1 MLWLQAVI
9 LGIVQGITEFLPI
22 SSSAHLVL
30 VPSLLGWAY
39 FGKTFDVATHIG
51 TLIAII
57 AFTWT
62 DLRGLFQRDG
72 SPFMAS
78 IGRGRFVMLLMASAI
93 PAGIV
98 GKLFDDRIE
107 ALTTPEHN
115 PNAYFIIAGTLIGF
129 GLLLGLAERMGRQSR
144 GEEAFPQAAIAMGLA
159 QMQALIP
166 GVSRSGITMTAGLML
181 GVRRDLVARFSFLIS
196 LPITA
201 AVALYKIL
209 QVARD
214 PSAMLHG
221 IPGGSM
227 STAWMVYGLAI
238 VASAIS
244 GYLAMRFLVR
254 FLNQH
259 TFYGFV
265 IYRVALGLFLI
276 YWGLTVS
283 AR

>member
-1 MLWLQAVI
+1 MLWIQAVI

-98 GKLFDDRIE
+98 GK
-107 ALTTPEHN
+107 
-115 PNAYFIIAGTLIGF
+115 
-129 GLLLGLAERMGRQSR
+129 
-144 GEEAFPQAAIAMGLA
+144 
-159 QMQALIP
+159 
-166 GVSRSGITMTAGLML
+166 
-181 GVRRDLVARFSFLIS
+181 
-196 LPITA
+196 
-201 AVALYKIL
+201 
-209 QVARD
+209 
-214 PSAMLHG
+214 
-221 IPGGSM
+221 
-227 STAWMVYGLAI
+227 
-238 VASAIS
+238 
-244 GYLAMRFLVR
+244 
-254 FLNQH
+254 
-259 TFYGFV
+259 
-265 IYRVALGLFLI
+265 
-276 YWGLTVS
+276 
-283 AR
+283 